1 MYAPHD
7 NIVVVL
13 VEHDLLDVPL
23 PEPPPELVD
32 VLAGRSLAVG
42 VYILINNFKSFPF
55 PIFFVKEQDQSNCLN
70 LAVPRVRG
78 KCRESQ
84 RQK

>member
-13 VEHDLLDVPL
+13 VEHDLLDVPF

-42 VYILINNFKSFPF
+42 VYLLLNNFKVSHFPF
-55 PIFFVKEQDQSNCLN
+55 FW
-70 LAVPRVRG
+70 
-78 KCRESQ
+78 
-84 RQK
+84 